1 MTPTPQIPAPQV
13 LLAEVTHRCPLQCPY
28 CSNPTELIRKE
39 SEISTEA
46 WGRIFQEAADIGVL
60 QVSISGGEPAARRD
74 LVALIDAARKADLY
88 VNLITSGIGLTE
100 RKLDE
105 LQEAGCDH
113 IQLSLQD
120 VDADGAETISNLK
133 GSLERKLAF
142 ARWVRARDI
151 PLTINAVM
159 HRLNLDRLPETIQ
172 LAADL
177 GARRIE
183 IANVQYHGWAEANKQ
198 VLMPTLE
205 QVQRTNAEV
214 QAARAQYDG
223 SMLIDYVPVDYFAE
237 FPKACM
243 NGWGRVALVIAPD
256 GTVLPCHN
264 ASTLTHLRLPSIHDM
279 SLKDIWYQSDAFN
292 AYRGDLW
299 MPEICQDCDRKFVDF
314 GGCRCQALAILGDAS
329 QADPVCSKAHPN
341 SPMRVGLIATS
352 EPINPIIYRPNA

>member
-1 MTPTPQIPAPQV
+1 MTQAAQVPAPQV

-28 CSNPTELIRKE
+28 CSNPTELTKKE
-39 SEISTEA
+39 SEISTETWA
-46 WGRIFQEAADIGVL
+46 RIFQEAAEIGVL
-60 QVSISGGEPAARRD
+60 QVSVSGGEPAARRD
-74 LVALIDAARKADLY
+74 LVALVDAARKADLY
-88 VNLITSGIGLTE
+88 VNLITSGIGITE
-100 RKLDE
+100 AKLDE
-105 LQEAGCDH
+105 LHAVGCDH

-120 VDADGAETISNLK
+120 VDAAGAETISNLK

-142 ARWVRARDI
+142 ARLVRDRDI

-159 HRLNLDRLPETIQ
+159 HRLNLDRLPETIE
-172 LAADL
+172 LAAEL

-214 QAARAQYDG
+214 EAARSRYDG
-223 SMLIDYVPVDYFAE
+223 IMLIDYVPVDYFAE

-243 NGWGRVALVIAPD
+243 NGWGRVALVVAPD

-264 ASTLTHLRLPSIHDM
+264 ASTLTHLRLPNVQDM
-279 SLKDIWYQSDAFN
+279 TLKDIWYQSDAFN

-329 QADPVCSKAHPN
+329 QADPVCSKAHPD
-341 SPMRVGLIATS
+341 SPMRAGLIATS
-352 EPINPIIYRPNA
+352 EPINSIIYRPNA